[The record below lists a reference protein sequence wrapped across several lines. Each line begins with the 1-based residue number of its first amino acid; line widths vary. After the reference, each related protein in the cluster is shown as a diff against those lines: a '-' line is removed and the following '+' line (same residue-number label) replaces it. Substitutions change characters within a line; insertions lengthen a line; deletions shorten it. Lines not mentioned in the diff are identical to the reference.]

1 MTLPLDTAPGPSPD
15 AESERHT
22 EISRDFLWKARVEL
36 DKGDLLQ
43 ASQKAWG
50 AVAHAV
56 KATAEK
62 RRWFSEAD
70 WKLQRATEIITI
82 ELKDADIIGSYY
94 TARHAHFNFYG
105 HLYDAQ
111 GVGFAIDAAENLVA
125 KLEPTLAPDY
135 SPPYVD
141 ATTESK
147 IRSLEQPT
155 SEPDR
160 DRLENGRPPME
171 ERPPPAAPTP
181 AS

>member
-15 AESERHT
+15 AEAERHT

-50 AVAHAV
+50 AAAHAV

-82 ELKDADIIGSYY
+82 ELKDADIIRSYY
-94 TARHAHFNFYG
+94 TARHAHFNFYW

-111 GVGFAIDAAENLVA
+111 GVGLAIDAAENLVA

-141 ATTESK
+141 ATTAAK

-171 ERPPPAAPTP
+171 ERPPAAAPAT
-181 AS
+181 

>member
-15 AESERHT
+15 AEAERHT

-50 AVAHAV
+50 AAAHAV

-70 WKLQRATEIITI
+70 WKLRRAAEIITA
-82 ELKDADIIGSYY
+82 EQRDVDIMRCYFA
-94 TARHAHFNFYG
+94 ARYAHFNFYQ
-105 HLYDAQ
+105 HLYDAP
-111 GVGFAIDAAENLVA
+111 GVELAIDAAETLVA

-171 ERPPPAAPTP
+171 ERPPAAAPTP
-181 AS
+181 AT